1 MKKHTYRIIT
11 SNAKGPYGNKII
23 KPEDYAS
30 LATVDIIKAI
40 KLMNETDIN
49 SCSMGENCIV
59 TIIKQ

>member
-1 MKKHTYRIIT
+1 MKKCIYRIIT
-11 SNAKGPYGNKII
+11 SNSKGPYGNKII
-23 KPEDYAS
+23 KPEDYTS
-30 LATVDIIKAI
+30 LSDLSIIKAI